1 MKRLSW
7 SKLFTLAALVSLGLA
22 ANIASAAVPAR
33 IPAPYPTGNPLV
45 TPSTPRAEF
54 EGPSQTDFL
63 NGNSTLG
70 AGPLGSAQIAVG
82 PEDILLV
89 ANSSIWRLPNG
100 DAPGVIPTGLNPG
113 SQLLGGQ
120 PFGAQRVFLDNWIG

>member
-22 ANIASAAVPAR
+22 ANIASAAVPDR
-33 IPAPYPTGNPLV
+33 IPAPYPTTNPLA

-54 EGPSQTDFL
+54 EGPSHTDFF

-70 AGPLGSAQIAVG
+70 TAGPSASAQIAVG

-89 ANSSIWRLPNG
+89 ANNVIWRLPNG
-100 DAPGVIPTGLNPG
+100 NAAGVVPTGLNPG
-113 SQLLGGQ
+113 LQLTPGQ
-120 PFGAQRVFLDNWIG
+120 PFGAQR